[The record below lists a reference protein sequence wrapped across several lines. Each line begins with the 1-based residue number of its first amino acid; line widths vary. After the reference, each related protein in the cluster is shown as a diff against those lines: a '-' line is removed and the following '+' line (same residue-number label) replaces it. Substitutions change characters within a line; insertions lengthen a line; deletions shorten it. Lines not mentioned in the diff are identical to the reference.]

1 MVGYVI
7 QVIDSLDVT
16 LVDKTLEKLQNQIAG
31 FFSGYAYDLFISGRY
46 ETMVS
51 DSNHRLVTRV
61 HIGRSICANY
71 TRKFHGGMA
80 KITLHVCPCRNLFFA
95 ADFLL
100 HLYAAESRYNFMI
113 NSYVLGEHE

>member
-16 LVDKTLEKLQNQIAG
+16 LVDITLEKIRKQFAG
-31 FFSGYAYDLFISGRY
+31 FFPGYAYDLFISGCY
-46 ETMVS
+46 ETMGS
-51 DSNHRLVTRV
+51 GSKHRLVTGVR
-61 HIGRSICANY
+61 IGRSICANC
-71 TRKFHGGMA
+71 TRKFHDGMA
-80 KITLHVCPCRNLFFA
+80 KITLHGCPRRNLFFA

-100 HLYAAESRYNFMI
+100 HLYAAESRYNFLI